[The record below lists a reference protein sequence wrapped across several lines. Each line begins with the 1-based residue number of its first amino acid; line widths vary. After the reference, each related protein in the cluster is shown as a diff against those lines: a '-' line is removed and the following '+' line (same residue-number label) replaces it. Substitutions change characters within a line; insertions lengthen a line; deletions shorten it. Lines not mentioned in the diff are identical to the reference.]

1 MCIQL
6 SFGYD
11 CTPVVSG
18 KDVSINLCGKKHRV
32 PETQNAQIVFSGPPD
47 LKMSCVQIAD
57 AIVGII
63 WTNAGGCIIDG
74 KIGLWLMYKNY
85 GLTVGFK

>member
-1 MCIQL
+1 MFPSI
-6 SFGYD
+6 S
-11 CTPVVSG
+11 VVR
-18 KDVSINLCGKKHRV
+18 SIGFRRPRKLKLFFRN
-32 PETQNAQIVFSGPPD
+32 PMIPD
-47 LKMSCVQIAD
+47 D
-57 AIVGII
+57 IVGII